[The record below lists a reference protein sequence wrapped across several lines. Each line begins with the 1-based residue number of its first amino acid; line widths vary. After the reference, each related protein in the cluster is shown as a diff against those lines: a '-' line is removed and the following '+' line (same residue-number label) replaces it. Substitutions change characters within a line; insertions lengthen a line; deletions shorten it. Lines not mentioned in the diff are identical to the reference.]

1 MQVSSVGRARV
12 SYTLGLRFESDTRV
26 QIAYITWTLLF
37 NICPWK
43 EIPFLQVGDEFSK
56 FTNKYKKFD
65 ENQVKNLVIE
75 KKSTAG
81 TAESYA
87 SGGVKVTDSLKR
99 EISELQWRKKPSTLG
114 EGSSHVL
121 VAQ

>member
-1 MQVSSVGRARV
+1 MAMYIIFSIEYRLNMFLKNILA
-12 SYTLGLRFESDTRV
+12 ESLT
-26 QIAYITWTLLF
+26 
-37 NICPWK
+37 CPRK

-56 FTNKYKKFD
+56 YANKYKKFD
-65 ENQVKNLVIE
+65 KNQVKNLVIE

-99 EISELQWRKKPSTLG
+99 EISELQRRKKPSTLG
-114 EGSSHVL
+114 EGSSHIL
-121 VAQ
+121 ILNAK